1 ALAELM
7 ARFRADGSVSV
18 PAEVLAELRAEF
30 DCGRLDDESAAAV
43 IRSVQLHTGLLV
55 DPHTAVG
62 IGVAEALAGAGVLT
76 DPSVP
81 VVCLATAHPAKFPD
95 AVEAA
100 VGVRPALPDALGDL
114 FEREE
119 RVEHCPADLASV
131 QALVRRAIAG

>member
-1 ALAELM
+1 
-7 ARFRADGSVSV
+7 
-18 PAEVLAELRAEF
+18 
-30 DCGRLDDESAAAV
+30 
-43 IRSVQLHTGLLV
+43 
-55 DPHTAVG
+55 
-62 IGVAEALAGAGVLT
+62 VAEALAGAGVLA

-131 QALVRRAIAG
+131 QALVRRSIG